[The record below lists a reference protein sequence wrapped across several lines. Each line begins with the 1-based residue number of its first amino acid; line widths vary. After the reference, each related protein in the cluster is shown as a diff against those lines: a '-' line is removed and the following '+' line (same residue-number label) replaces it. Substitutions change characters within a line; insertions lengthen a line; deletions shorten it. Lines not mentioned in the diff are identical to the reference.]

1 MPLHQ
6 IHLHLIVFDA
16 HIEIVNVGI
25 FEALLFFP
33 HLFVELATNVG
44 TNLLERGEFRHELP
58 IAEER
63 VEELAEGAV
72 LEGANS
78 PRLFGREVFE
88 RSTIIDRF
96 GIAGDEVGDGMSL
109 F

>member
-1 MPLHQ
+1 MLLHQ

-16 HIEIVNVGI
+16 HIKVVDVRI
-25 FEALLFFP
+25 FETLLFFP

-58 IAEER
+58 IAEEW

-72 LEGANS
+72 LEGANR
-78 PRLFGREVFE
+78 PRLFG
-88 RSTIIDRF
+88 
-96 GIAGDEVGDGMSL
+96 IAADEVGDGGAL
-109 F
+109 Y